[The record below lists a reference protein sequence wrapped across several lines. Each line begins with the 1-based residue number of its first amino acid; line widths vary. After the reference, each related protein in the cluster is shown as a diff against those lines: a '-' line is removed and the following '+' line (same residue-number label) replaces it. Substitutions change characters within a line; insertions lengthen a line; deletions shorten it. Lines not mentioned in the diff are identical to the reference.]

1 MISIVGN
8 EPTYLN
14 RVGKELID
22 MIVMCTRSVP
32 DLIQGWHDSDEP
44 SLSDHRHI
52 MFEIPNFEQIGTCY
66 RNPRR
71 TVCDSFKVNL
81 SIGCQLLEAGYAV
94 FGTLI
99 SRWLIS
105 LK

>member
-1 MISIVGN
+1 MISNVDN
-8 EPTYLN
+8 EPTYLH

-22 MIVMCTRSVP
+22 MIVMSTRSVP
-32 DLIQGWHDSDEP
+32 DLIQGWHVSDEP

-52 MFEIPNFEQIGTCY
+52 MFETTNFEQIGTCY

-81 SIGCQLLEAGYAV
+81 RNRLSA
-94 FGTLI
+94 FGGRIRCVRDLDQ
-99 SRWLIS
+99 
-105 LK
+105 